1 MKTEYGIQMYS
12 LRDMT
17 KDDLEAGLRT
27 VAEQGYKYV
36 EFAGFFGHSAETVA
50 SWLKKY
56 GLTVSGT
63 HTGAAELAPDKI
75 ADTIAYHKI
84 IGNKNIIIP
93 GHDTSTDEKLDGL
106 IDIIN
111 YAQPIL
117 AENGIRLGYHNH
129 SHEFL
134 KTSYGKYVEEEI
146 WNRTKADIELDTFWA
161 YNAGLDPVDMMEKM
175 KERLTFVHLKDGFRA
190 EGDKKAVGVSLGSGA
205 APVAA
210 VREKA
215 LSMGII
221 MVVKSEGCD
230 PTGAEEV
237 QRCISYLRTL
247 DC

>member
-17 KDDLEAGLRT
+17 QNDLEAGLRT

-56 GLTVSGT
+56 DLIVCGT
-63 HTGAAELAPDKI
+63 HTDAEEIMPDTI
-75 ADTIAYHKI
+75 ADTIAYSKV

-93 GHDTSTDEKLDGL
+93 GHDTSTEEKLDEL
-106 IDIIN
+106 IDIMN

-129 SHEFL
+129 SYEFI
-134 KTSYGKYVEEEI
+134 KTSYGKYIEEEI

-161 YNAGLDPVDMMEKM
+161 YNAGLDPVEMMEKM
-175 KERLTFVHLKDGFRA
+175 KERLTFVHLKDGFRSKNG
-190 EGDKKAVGVSLGSGA
+190 ERPEGVSLGLGA

-215 LSMGII
+215 LSMGIP
-221 MVVKSEGCD
+221 MVVESEGLD

-237 QRCISYLRTL
+237 QRCITYLRTL

>member
-1 MKTEYGIQMYS
+1 MKTEYGIQLYS

-17 KDDLEAGLRT
+17 ESDLEAGLRT

-36 EFAGFFGHSAETVA
+36 EFAGFFGHSAEDVA

-56 GLTVSGT
+56 RLIVSGT
-63 HTGAAELAPDKI
+63 HTGAEELAPDKI
-75 ADTIAYHKI
+75 ANTIAYHKI
-84 IGNKNIIIP
+84 INNKNIIIP

-106 IDIIN
+106 IEIIN

-129 SHEFL
+129 SHEFI
-134 KTSYGKYVEEEI
+134 KTSYGKFIEEEI
-146 WNRTKADIELDTFWA
+146 WKRTKVDIELDTFWT
-161 YNAGLDPVDMMEKM
+161 YNAGLDPVEMMEKM
-175 KERLTFVHLKDGFRA
+175 KSRLTFIHLKDGFRA
-190 EGDKKAVGVSLGSGA
+190 EGGKNAVGVSLGSGA

-215 LSMGII
+215 LSMGIP
-221 MVVKSEGCD
+221 MVVESEGCD
-230 PTGAEEV
+230 PTGAEEIR
-237 QRCISYLRTL
+237 RCITYLRAL